1 MRSKRLNIASCE
13 DGSSLVEMA
22 FFLPFLLVVL
32 MGVADFGRAYY
43 LAIEVAGAAHAGAV
57 YGAQN
62 ITDTAG
68 MVKAAKLNAPDV
80 SGLAA
85 TGSWGCECSDGTSRS
100 VSCTITPTCSV
111 NVVYYAKVTTSV
123 LYNPIIM
130 PFKGIT
136 SPIAPMTLTG
146 STTMRSAS
154 E

>member
-1 MRSKRLNIASCE
+1 MNIASSE
-13 DGSSLVEMA
+13 DGNSLVELA
-22 FFLPFLLVVL
+22 FFLPFMLVVL

-62 ITDTAG
+62 ITDTTG
-68 MVKAAKLNAPDV
+68 MKNAAKLNAPDV
-80 SGLAA
+80 SGLVA
-85 TGSWGCECSDGTSRS
+85 TASWGCECSDGTSSS
-100 VSCTITPTCSV
+100 VSCTATPTCSA
-111 NVVYYAKVTTSV
+111 NVVYYAKVTTTV

-130 PFKGIT
+130 PFKGLN
-136 SPIAPMTLTG
+136 SPISPMTLTG

>member
-1 MRSKRLNIASCE
+1 MRSKRLNIASSE
-13 DGSSLVEMA
+13 DGSSLVELA
-22 FFLPFLLVVL
+22 FFLPLLLGVL
-32 MGVADFGRAYY
+32 MSVADFGRAYY

-62 ITDTAG
+62 ITDITG
-68 MVKAAKLNAPDV
+68 MQNAAKLNAPDV
-80 SGLAA
+80 SGLVA
-85 TGSWGCECSDGTSRS
+85 TGSWGCECSNGTSS
-100 VSCTITPTCSV
+100 SASCTITPTCSV

-123 LYNPIIM
+123 LYNPIIL

-136 SPIAPMTLTG
+136 SPISPITLTG

>member
-1 MRSKRLNIASCE
+1 
-13 DGSSLVEMA
+13 
-22 FFLPFLLVVL
+22 

-62 ITDTAG
+62 ITDTTG
-68 MVKAAKLNAPDV
+68 MQNAAKLNAPDV

-85 TGSWGCECSDGTSRS
+85 TGTWGCECSDGTASS
-100 VSCTITPTCSV
+100 ASCTITPTCSV
-111 NVVYYAKVTTSV
+111 NVVYYAKVIATVT
-123 LYNPIIM
+123 YHPIM
-130 PFKGIT
+130 PWKGIN
-136 SPIAPMTLTG
+136 SSMVLTG